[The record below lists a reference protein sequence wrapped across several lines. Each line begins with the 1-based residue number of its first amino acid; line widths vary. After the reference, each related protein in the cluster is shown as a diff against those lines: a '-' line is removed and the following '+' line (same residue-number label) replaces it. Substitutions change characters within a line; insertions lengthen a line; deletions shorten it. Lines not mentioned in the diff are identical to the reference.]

1 MTLRSQV
8 KEKISFFSGQKSGL
22 PPNTLQ
28 PSDSQIISNFVLQQG
43 NLQKIN
49 GTTLYHVDTN
59 SSGEFLWLERLN
71 DRWIFQRGSLV
82 SFEDSEDAKT
92 FTIIDANY
100 GSNKIFSAK
109 WRDRAYLVNGDR
121 YRSFDGTD
129 IRKVGLL
136 PPEEGVSPR
145 ASINISLVAG
155 GSVDDGAHKYV
166 ITLFD
171 SVTQTESLPNGSLVG
186 DNGLFN
192 TQEFDAVNN
201 KSGWTPSTLTTG
213 SSDNTVKFNNIGAF
227 TDDIRNVAS
236 SRVDRYRIYRTK
248 VGNSVDYFLVT
259 ENNIGTLDFSDT
271 IADSALTDLLITDF
285 KTPPPSTRGVT
296 LGSVTTPSVLQDVN
310 IIRVWRDQIQTLEEG
325 SSINGEIDPERG
337 FNEASVDADVSQDTA
352 SEQGETSSTDKSEGT
367 PGVNWTSEDIP
378 QAYRDNYK
386 EFQAQ
391 YTRGQQE
398 LADTKRLM
406 KDLESNSSS
415 HKTKA
420 EQFDQL
426 DSFLRNNPEKNQ
438 AFQEMIGAQQPVDP
452 ILKEDPMFQ
461 RSQALESRMVQLES
475 ALSDN
480 LKSQQDASINATVDR
495 EIASA
500 RNTLTK
506 MFGENP
512 SNADMK
518 SVIQKMNEAK
528 VYDGGLVARAMFQDK
543 YVDSRVQSA
552 LKDQRAKKSIN
563 LGGSAMNSFRAA
575 NEEGS
580 MTLKESF
587 AQSLNEL
594 NL

>member
-1 MTLRSQV
+1 M
-8 KEKISFFSGQKSGL
+8 
-22 PPNTLQ
+22 
-28 PSDSQIISNFVLQQG
+28 
-43 NLQKIN
+43 
-49 GTTLYHVDTN
+49 DT
-59 SSGEFLWLERLN
+59 
-71 DRWIFQRGSLV
+71 
-82 SFEDSEDAKT
+82 A
-92 FTIIDANY
+92 
-100 GSNKIFSAK
+100 
-109 WRDRAYLVNGDR
+109 
-121 YRSFDGTD
+121 
-129 IRKVGLL
+129 
-136 PPEEGVSPR
+136 
-145 ASINISLVAG
+145 
-155 GSVDDGAHKYV
+155 
-166 ITLFD
+166 
-171 SVTQTESLPNGSLVG
+171 
-186 DNGLFN
+186 
-192 TQEFDAVNN
+192 
-201 KSGWTPSTLTTG
+201 
-213 SSDNTVKFNNIGAF
+213 
-227 TDDIRNVAS
+227 
-236 SRVDRYRIYRTK
+236 
-248 VGNSVDYFLVT
+248 
-259 ENNIGTLDFSDT
+259 
-271 IADSALTDLLITDF
+271 
-285 KTPPPSTRGVT
+285 
-296 LGSVTTPSVLQDVN
+296 
-310 IIRVWRDQIQTLEEG
+310 QTLEEG